1 MADTDIKA
9 RLEKMIRQVGK
20 NEGLNENQINTIV
33 ACANTVLKGGNE
45 DTKSYLLRVFDQI
58 GGEI

>member
-20 NEGLNENQINTIV
+20 NEDLNENQINTIV
-33 ACANTVLKGGNE
+33 ACAETVLRGGTE
-45 DTKSYLLRVFDQI
+45 DTKSYLLRIFDQI
-58 GGEI
+58 GGEV